1 MLWWRRGSNK
11 QHLVGFLLII
21 RLFQKINV
29 LAFNLSINF
38 ISFISDKHN
47 VGELIALK
55 YIFFWWPKAN
65 ICLFKSFW
73 GGRNT
78 FIIKHMICLVLKAVF
93 DSYFIAKLWRSV
105 CTYAYSVAIG
115 TKGHKLSLLW
125 LCYPNQYW
133 WYRIDARTSMKTRFS
148 SMKRL
153 DYSVNYNLS
162 QSKSIFVISDL
173 QKDWFLVYL
182 VFWCEFPHTVPIS
195 NKQTNIKGMVFQIL
209 TYKSVTN
216 RDIGKLQRLINT
228 SSSNTLRFLFTISK
242 RSENMFTLYVCWFWQ
257 VYFNE

>member
-1 MLWWRRGSNK
+1 M
-11 QHLVGFLLII
+11 
-21 RLFQKINV
+21 
-29 LAFNLSINF
+29 
-38 ISFISDKHN
+38 
-47 VGELIALK
+47 K

-78 FIIKHMICLVLKAVF
+78 FIIKHIICLVLKAVF

-153 DYSVNYNLS
+153 DNSVNYNLS

-173 QKDWFLVYL
+173 KMDWFLVCL

-195 NKQTNIKGMVFQIL
+195 NKQTNIKGMMFQIL
-209 TYKSVTN
+209 TYKSATN
-216 RDIGKLQRLINT
+216 TDIGKLLRLIKRSLSLIIT
-228 SSSNTLRFLFTISK
+228 TSNTLQFSFTISK
-242 RSENMFTLYVCWFWQ
+242 RFENLFTFYGCWFWQ

>member
-1 MLWWRRGSNK
+1 M
-11 QHLVGFLLII
+11 
-21 RLFQKINV
+21 
-29 LAFNLSINF
+29 
-38 ISFISDKHN
+38 
-47 VGELIALK
+47 K

-65 ICLFKSFW
+65 ICPFKSFW
-73 GGRNT
+73 RGRNT
-78 FIIKHMICLVLKAVF
+78 FIIKHIICLVLKAVF

-153 DYSVNYNLS
+153 DNSVNYNLS
-162 QSKSIFVISDL
+162 QSKSIFVILDL

-182 VFWCEFPHTVPIS
+182 VFRCEFPHTVPIS

-216 RDIGKLQRLINT
+216 TDINKPLRLILT
-228 SSSNTLRFLFTISK
+228 YLSLMLGVLCTLI
-242 RSENMFTLYVCWFWQ
+242 EY
-257 VYFNE
+257 YFKHRIHYDFH

>member
-1 MLWWRRGSNK
+1 
-11 QHLVGFLLII
+11 
-21 RLFQKINV
+21 
-29 LAFNLSINF
+29 
-38 ISFISDKHN
+38 
-47 VGELIALK
+47 
-55 YIFFWWPKAN
+55 
-65 ICLFKSFW
+65 
-73 GGRNT
+73 
-78 FIIKHMICLVLKAVF
+78 MICLVLKAVF

-148 SMKRL
+148 SMKRP

-216 RDIGKLQRLINT
+216 RDIGKLQRLIN
-228 SSSNTLRFLFTISK
+228 NRIHYDFHLRFPNVLRICLRYMFAGFDKFISMN
-242 RSENMFTLYVCWFWQ
+242 SGCEGILLL
-257 VYFNE
+257 

>member
-1 MLWWRRGSNK
+1 
-11 QHLVGFLLII
+11 
-21 RLFQKINV
+21 
-29 LAFNLSINF
+29 
-38 ISFISDKHN
+38 
-47 VGELIALK
+47 
-55 YIFFWWPKAN
+55 
-65 ICLFKSFW
+65 
-73 GGRNT
+73 
-78 FIIKHMICLVLKAVF
+78 MICLVLKAVF

-228 SSSNTLRFLFTISK
+228 SNTLRFSFAISK